1 MCFNIVVLLTE
12 TKTHLTGDRLYCID
26 RKISVVSGRAVHI
39 KVTGTDQ
46 AALSFF
52 DRQSIGEQ

>member
-52 DRQSIGEQ
+52 